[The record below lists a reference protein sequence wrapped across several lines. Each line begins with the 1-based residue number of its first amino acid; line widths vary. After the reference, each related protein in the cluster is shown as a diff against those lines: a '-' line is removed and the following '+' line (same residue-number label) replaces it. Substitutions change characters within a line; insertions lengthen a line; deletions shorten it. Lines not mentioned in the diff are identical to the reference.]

1 MRVRW
6 FVGLLVAAGFAVLI
20 PAASANW
27 ITELVSTGPD
37 GHAAGGGIN
46 GASKDGSIVIFSTGA
61 SLVPA
66 DQDQSSCPDPDDPS
80 GPPVPCTD
88 IYARNLR
95 AGTRELVSTGPAG
108 GNGPYHAI
116 FHAVSEDGRW
126 VAFTTGEALVSAD
139 TDNTTDVYVRD
150 LATGTTHLVSTGPM
164 APGGAP
170 GAFAAMSA
178 DGTRVAF
185 ITTAKATSDDTDRGV
200 DVYVRD
206 VTTGTTQLASV
217 DRGSAYPFADSIFTG
232 MSSDGYRVFFDTHD
246 ALVPEDTDG
255 TFDLYA
261 RDLRTNTTQLVT
273 VGPSAPGGGGAGG
286 FKAATAD
293 GSRVLF
299 ATGAALVPE
308 DTDKCCSDIYQR
320 DLTTGTTTLVST
332 GPQSQSGFYAD
343 FEGASPDLSWVA
355 WSTQEPVVAADTDR
369 NSDVYLRDLRTGT
382 THFVSKGPSAPGG
395 GGGELG
401 AVIQDGSVFFDS
413 QAQLVPQDT
422 DSYADVYRYDP
433 ATDQTTLV
441 SAGSGAPGGEGFSSI
456 LQIGT
461 ITEDEA
467 LSTRLI
473 RHGDVSPDGRFVF
486 FESQEKLVPSDN
498 NGSGTDLYVRDL
510 STNTTTLLSTGTTG
524 LNGSEG
530 FGFGG
535 IAQAGRMVFFVS
547 RVQLVAADQN
557 SDIDLYASILDHPPD
572 CSSAAADRPVLSP
585 VNRAFRTISIDGVTD
600 PDGDTVTIH
609 VDGVTQDEPV
619 TGQSDHTAPDA
630 LLGSDGVV
638 RLRAERSVHGDG
650 RVYRVAFTATDV
662 HGESCSGT
670 VKVSVPRK
678 AHEPAID
685 SAPPSY
691 DSLGS
696 GR

>member
-1 MRVRW
+1 MRFRW
-6 FVGLLVAAGFAVLI
+6 SVALAVTAAFAVLV
-20 PAASANW
+20 PAASASW
-27 ITELVSTGPD
+27 VTELVSKGPD
-37 GHAAGGGIN
+37 GRAQGGGIQA
-46 GASKDGSIVIFSTGA
+46 ASKDGSIVIFSTGA

-66 DQDQSSCPDPDDPS
+66 DQDQNACPDPDDPS
-80 GPPVPCTD
+80 GPPIACSD
-88 IYARNLR
+88 IYVRNLR
-95 AGTRELVSTGPAG
+95 TGTTQLVSTGPAG
-108 GNGPYHAI
+108 GNGPYPAL
-116 FHAVSEDGRW
+116 FHAASEDGRW
-126 VAFTTGEALVSAD
+126 VAFTTREALVSAD
-139 TDNTTDVYVRD
+139 TDHTTDVYVRD
-150 LATGTTHLVSTGPM
+150 LATGTTQLVSTGPT

-185 ITTAKATSDDTDRGV
+185 ITTAKATSEDTDTGV

-206 VTTGTTQLASV
+206 LTTGTTQLASV
-217 DRGSAYPFADSIFTG
+217 DRGSGYPFAESVFAG

-246 ALVPEDTDG
+246 SLVPEDTDG

-273 VGPSAPGGGGAGG
+273 VGPSAPGGGGGGG

-299 ATGAALVPE
+299 ATGGALVPQ
-308 DTDKCCSDIYQR
+308 DTDTGGDVYER

-332 GPQSQSGFYAD
+332 GPQSRSGFDAD

-355 WSTQEPVVAADTDR
+355 WSTQEPLVAADTDGYF
-369 NSDVYLRDLRTGT
+369 DVYLRDLRTGT

-395 GGGELG
+395 GRGELG

-413 QAQLVPQDT
+413 NAQLVPQDT

-433 ATDQTTLV
+433 ATGQTTLV
-441 SAGSGAPGGEGFSSI
+441 SAGSGAPGGEGFSSV
-456 LQIGT
+456 LQIGV

-510 STNTTTLLSTGTTG
+510 ATDTTTLLSTGSTG

-535 IAQAGRMVFFVS
+535 LAQGGRMVFFVS
-547 RVQLVAADQN
+547 SVQLVPADQN
-557 SDIDLYASILDHPPD
+557 SAIDLYASVFNRPPD
-572 CSSAAADRPVLSP
+572 CGSAAADRPMLAP
-585 VNRAFRTISIDGVTD
+585 ANRSFRTVSIDGVTD
-600 PDGDTVTIH
+600 PDGDTVSIH

-619 TGQSDHTAPDA
+619 TGSGDRTAPDA
-630 LLGSDGVV
+630 RLESDGVV
-638 RLRAERSVHGDG
+638 RLRAERSAHGDG
-650 RVYRVAFTATDV
+650 RVYRIAFTATDV

-670 VKVSVPRK
+670 VKVSVPRNGHK
-678 AHEPAID
+678 AAID